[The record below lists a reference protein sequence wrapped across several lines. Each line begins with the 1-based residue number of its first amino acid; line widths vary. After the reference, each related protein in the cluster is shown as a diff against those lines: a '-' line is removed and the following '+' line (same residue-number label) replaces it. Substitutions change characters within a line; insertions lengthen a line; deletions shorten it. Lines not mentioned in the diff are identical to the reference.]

1 MFKKTGFKILIAS
14 IMFLLLYLFWEDI
27 QALQIQKIVNDIDN
41 TMIASLIILGAF
53 SIKSLFFFLP
63 LFLIFISAGMI
74 LPVIPAALLSILG
87 ITIEFSLTYLYGY
100 FLGTDLVE
108 NIVSRSSKFEEIL
121 KYRSSNN
128 IKVAFFFRLVPVMPE
143 AVSLVL
149 GATGNNYIEYILASV
164 MGIIPKLLIFV
175 SIGNAIVNPISQMD
189 IIVFIGSI
197 LIWLVAL
204 KLFQVNGKKNNQEN
218 NKLQTE

>member
-164 MGIIPKLLIFV
+164 MGVIPKLLIFV